1 MFGGR
6 SFRLARVFGIP
17 IGVHWSWFLVLF
29 LMIYSLTGYYQEV
42 ITGSEDSGAFALATA
57 SALLFFLSIVLHE
70 LGHALVAIRNGIGI
84 AGIDLFLFG
93 GVAKLERDSDSPG
106 VEFKI
111 AVAGPLVTLA
121 ISIVCMLISFLIA
134 GTGDFWAGVRFASG
148 DLSDAFLAMLSY
160 LAFVNVILLLFN
172 LIPAF
177 PLDGGRI
184 ARAFL
189 WWRTGDRN
197 RATGMAAQVGRAFSY
212 ILIGG
217 GIYLAVAQDAFVM
230 GIWFVFIGLFLGD
243 VARSTVHQT
252 AVFSKIEGLKVSD
265 VMDAEPVVVPGDI
278 TIERALNEYFLRYGW
293 PWFPVIDSHGYFI
306 GVVERE
312 RAERIPEERQPV
324 FTVREIMR
332 PDEQGWRVKLDDPLE
347 ALLAS
352 ESLRRI
358 GALMAVDSDGRLRGV
373 VTIDQVR
380 RALQQGVP

>member
-1 MFGGR
+1 M
-6 SFRLARVFGIP
+6 
-17 IGVHWSWFLVLF
+17 
-29 LMIYSLTGYYQEV
+29 
-42 ITGSEDSGAFALATA
+42 
-57 SALLFFLSIVLHE
+57 
-70 LGHALVAIRNGIGI
+70 RNGIGI

-106 VEFKI
+106 VEFRI
-111 AVAGPLVTLA
+111 AVAGPLVTLVIA
-121 ISIVCMLISFLIA
+121 LLCTLVSFLIA
-134 GTGDFWAGVRFASG
+134 GASDFWAGVRFSSG
-148 DLSDAFLAMLSY
+148 DLSDGALAVLGY
-160 LAFVNVILLLFN
+160 LAFVNVVLLAFN

-197 RATGMAAQVGRAFSY
+197 RATGMAAQVGRLFSY
-212 ILIGG
+212 VLIGG
-217 GIYLAVAQDAFVM
+217 GAYLAVAQDQFVM
-230 GIWFVFIGLFLGD
+230 GAWFVFIGLFLGD
-243 VARSTVHQT
+243 VARSTVYQT

-265 VMDAEPVVVPGDI
+265 VMDSEPVAVPGDM
-278 TIERALNEYFLRYGW
+278 TIERALEDFFLRYGW
-293 PWFPVIDSHGYFI
+293 PWFPVIDRHDYFI

-347 ALLAS
+347 ALLSS
-352 ESLRRI
+352 EALRRI

-373 VTIDQVR
+373 VYLDQVK
-380 RALQQGVP
+380 RALQQGVS